1 MNAIS
6 KFIYKRTPQTKNTIV
21 VLEDEKG
28 EKFYHFICLFLF
40 DNDKV
45 KPSEN
50 SKVIRYFKDKVLY
63 REDIFLS
70 QISVE
75 ALVFVRNN
83 PDEFTGQVVK
93 LKPKQ

>member
-1 MNAIS
+1 MKAIS

-28 EKFYHFICLFLF
+28 EKIFHFICLFLV
-40 DNDKV
+40 DIDDH
-45 KPSEN
+45 KPSKN
-50 SKVIRYFKDKVLY
+50 SNVLRFYNDKVLY

-75 ALVFVRNN
+75 ALGWVWDNHQKYN
-83 PDEFTGQVVK
+83 GLVVK

>member
-1 MNAIS
+1 MKAIS

-28 EKFYHFICLFLF
+28 EKNFHFICLFLV
-40 DNDKV
+40 DIDDH
-45 KPSEN
+45 KPSKN
-50 SKVIRYFKDKVLY
+50 SNVLRFYNDKVLY

-83 PDEFTGQVVK
+83 PDEYTGQVVK

>member
-1 MNAIS
+1 MKAVS

-28 EKFYHFICLFLF
+28 EKFFHFICLFLV
-40 DNDKV
+40 DIDDH
-45 KPSEN
+45 KPSKN
-50 SKVIRYFKDKVLY
+50 SKVLRFYNDKVLY
-63 REDIFLS
+63 KEDIFLS
-70 QISVE
+70 SISVE

>member
-1 MNAIS
+1 MRAIS

-28 EKFYHFICLFLF
+28 EKFFHFICLFLF
-40 DNDKV
+40 DIDDH
-45 KPSEN
+45 KPSKN
-50 SKVIRYFKDKVLY
+50 SKVLRFYNDKVLY

-83 PDEFTGQVVK
+83 PDEYTGQVVK

>member
-1 MNAIS
+1 MKAIS

-28 EKFYHFICLFLF
+28 EKFFHFICLFLV
-40 DNDKV
+40 DIDES

-50 SKVIRYFKDKVLY
+50 SKVIRFYNDKVLY

-70 QISVE
+70 QLSIE

-83 PDEFTGQVVK
+83 PDEFTWQVVK
-93 LKPKQ
+93 LMPKQ